1 MYTMNIHSICKHYI
15 YIDIQQPGGL
25 ATSLTT
31 SASFLANLAS
41 ARVPGAWSG
50 GSGRHGEGSGDRRML
65 GEWLVNGWWMA
76 ISSFIECIVG
86 WFFEKPHVFS
96 AWGWNET
103 PKWTYPWLYEV
114 FWGVFMIQFF
124 FEWCP
129 NRWIKHVDGGVG
141 FLVVSGFEQVVHFEG
156 ADRAPQSTWRI
167 TEIVTG
173 ELRGL

>member
-86 WFFEKPHVFS
+86 WFLKNRMCSPHEVEMKHQNEHIHDYMRFS
-96 AWGWNET
+96 EGCLWSS
-103 PKWTYPWLYEV
+103 
-114 FWGVFMIQFF
+114 FF